1 MSVTGERRA
10 MHYVYLGGAIV
21 FEVIATSFLKAAS
34 GFKLWPTVIVTGG
47 YIASFWLLS
56 LSLQKLPLG
65 LAYAVWA
72 GVGVVLVAAVGI
84 VVYREKADLA
94 GIAGIAFIVFGVI
107 LLNAFSGMARH

>member
-1 MSVTGERRA
+1 
-10 MHYVYLGGAIV
+10 MHYIYLSGAII

-34 GFKLWPTVIVTGG
+34 GFKLWPTVIVTVG

-72 GVGVVLVAAVGI
+72 GVGVVLVAAVG
-84 VVYREKADLA
+84 VLFYKEKVDLA
-94 GIAGIAFIVFGVI
+94 GVAGIACIVLGVI